1 MRAVPRVTESG
12 RRLRLSFAR
21 TNFRPDWLQHAIKR
35 LEPG

>member
-1 MRAVPRVTESG
+1 MRAVARVTESG

-21 TNFRPDWLQHAIKR
+21 TNFPPDWLQHAIER